1 VFFWLIAATGA
12 VTFLAGLGY
21 PSESDEEDK
30 HFAAMGTRQRAS
42 LKTKLFWEAVT
53 LPEVRNL
60 LIYIFIASICAPNL
74 EEFLIYYNEMMMV
87 SPLMEGYAE
96 VVLFM
101 TGALIFLIY
110 NNYVMSKAEIHPSA
124 IFATVMRAC
133 VALFFAYEVTGRY
146 PAFKTLMIQAVATR
160 SFVDAFLYFPAI
172 IYYEKMVPHHIE
184 GMMIGFIM
192 SMIKLNWDVFARLF
206 TVGLNL
212 KFMVE
217 GEKRSPIDGHIIHP
231 EPGVVEPE
239 PFGNLYKM
247 YLIQAGCVLFPIFFI
262 GMLTYRHKVEE
273 VQMALHH
280 REHHSKEN
288 PSEER
293 ISLAKAL

>member
-1 VFFWLIAATGA
+1 MFFWLIAATGA

-21 PSESDEEDK
+21 PSESDEVDK
-30 HFAAMGTRQRAS
+30 HFASMGTRQRAS

-60 LIYIFIASICAPNL
+60 LIYIIIATICAPNL

-87 SPLMEGYAE
+87 SPLKEGYAE

-110 NNYVMSKAEIHPSA
+110 NSYVMSKAEIHPSA

-133 VALFFAYEVTGRY
+133 VALFFAYDVTGRY
-146 PAFKTLMIQAVATR
+146 PAYKTLMIQAVATR

-206 TVGLNL
+206 AVGLNL

-262 GMLTYRHKVEE
+262 GMLTYRSKVEE